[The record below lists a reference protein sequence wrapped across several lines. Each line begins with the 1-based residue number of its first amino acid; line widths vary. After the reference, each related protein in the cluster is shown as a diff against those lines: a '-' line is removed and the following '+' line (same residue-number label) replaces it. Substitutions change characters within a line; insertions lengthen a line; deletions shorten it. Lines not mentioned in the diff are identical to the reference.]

1 MTAVITILSLFAE
14 EGEGGR
20 KGGGVKESSSP
31 STLFI
36 TKFNFGF
43 SPCSF
48 YEVSSLRVCGDS

>member
-1 MTAVITILSLFAE
+1 MTAVITILSLFAGRA
-14 EGEGGR
+14 EGR
-20 KGGGVKESSSP
+20 GGGGGGGESSSP

-48 YEVSSLRVCGDS
+48 YEVSSLRVKDS